1 MVQLSDLHGMNDGSD
16 YSELLRNLRKFGILL
31 PSETQIFPVNVKSV
45 LNAQS
50 VSRGAEGN
58 GESKQLPVEML
69 KEKPFML
76 FFFLQEEEKNKG
88 KLAQFVVSLL
98 HPSFRISQ
106 LKVHHPCNKSA
117 RSTASSKLKNS
128 LRMNLNGKL
137 EGKKSKS

>member
-1 MVQLSDLHGMNDGSD
+1 MNDGSD

-76 FFFLQEEEKNKG
+76 FFFFSRRRRKIRGN
-88 KLAQFVVSLL
+88 
-98 HPSFRISQ
+98 
-106 LKVHHPCNKSA
+106 
-117 RSTASSKLKNS
+117 
-128 LRMNLNGKL
+128 
-137 EGKKSKS
+137 